1 MMALVFY
8 AGIATTLVGLAGI
21 AWFFRRVRRLRESEA
36 DDATV
41 QAELR
46 ALVVLNMAAV
56 GVAFFGLAIAVVGLI
71 MAP

>member
-8 AGIATTLVGLAGI
+8 AGVVTTLVGMAGI
-21 AWFFRRVRRLRESEA
+21 LWFLRRARRLRESEA

-46 ALVVLNMAAV
+46 SLVVLNMAAV
-56 GVAFFGLAIAVVGLI
+56 GVAFIGLSFTVVGLI
-71 MAP
+71 LAP